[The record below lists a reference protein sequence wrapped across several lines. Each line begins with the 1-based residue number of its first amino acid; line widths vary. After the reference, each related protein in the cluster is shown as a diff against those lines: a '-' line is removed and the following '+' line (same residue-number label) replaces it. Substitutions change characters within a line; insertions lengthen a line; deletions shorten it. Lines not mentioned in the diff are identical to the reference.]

1 MRLTPGMFRLALPGL
16 LMLAVLGTA
25 ASTASAARP
34 FSTGVTVPDVGNQ
47 EQLGYDRI
55 EAAGASFTRVGAI
68 WSAVAPKTEP
78 TSWDPANPADPN
90 YDWTNTDA
98 IIQRAVAAGLTPLVQ
113 VFSAPS
119 WAERCQEVGSGIC
132 NPDPVEFARFSAAA
146 AKRYNG
152 DFEGLPRVR
161 FWEPWNEPNL
171 FSSFLPQYN
180 GKKKVSPDLY
190 RGLLNRFSGAVKDV
204 NAGNVVVAGG
214 LSPLG
219 GEGALAPLDLA
230 RRLLCMEGRR
240 KPRPIKG
247 CDHKA
252 RFDIWAT
259 NPYTTGG
266 PTHES
271 YGLDDVQLG
280 DLPEVSKLLRAAKAS
295 GKIRTNSKKVAFW
308 VTEFSWDSSPP
319 DPGGVPMGLLT
330 RWTAEAMFRSWQ
342 AGVSNF
348 FWLTLRDWARPDGL
362 KYSQTIDAGLWFRGP
377 TLADDRPKRVLNAFR
392 FPFVA
397 FTKPK
402 GISVWGRTPDG
413 EAGKV
418 TLTYRRGKLK
428 KRIDVVKADRH
439 GVFRTQVKTRLGRNS
454 RGSVTAKYSGVF
466 SPAFSLRLV
475 PDRYQPPFG

>member
-1 MRLTPGMFRLALPGL
+1 MLRVAFAGL
-16 LMLAVLGTA
+16 LILVVSGSA
-25 ASTASAARP
+25 AATASAARP
-34 FSTGVTVPDVGNQ
+34 FSTGVTVMDLGNQ

-55 EAAGASFTRVGAI
+55 ESAGASFTRVTAI
-68 WSAVAPKTEP
+68 WSAVAPKSEP
-78 TSWDPANPADPN
+78 ASWDPADPADPN
-90 YDWTNTDA
+90 YDWTSTDT
-98 IIQRAVAAGLTPLVQ
+98 IIQRAAAAGLTPLVQ

-119 WAERCQEVGSGIC
+119 WAERCKDGGGGIC
-132 NPDPVEFARFSAAA
+132 NPDPEQFARFSAAA

-152 DFEGLPRVR
+152 NFEGLPRVR

-171 FSSFLPQYN
+171 YSSFLPQYN

-190 RGLLNRFSGAVKDV
+190 RELLNRFSGAVKAVDP
-204 NAGNVVVAGG
+204 GNVVVAGG
-214 LSPLG
+214 LAPLG
-219 GEGALAPLDLA
+219 GEGALSPLDFA

-240 KPRPIKG
+240 KPRPIRR
-247 CDHKA
+247 CEQTA
-252 RFDIWAT
+252 RFDVWAT
-259 NPYTTGG
+259 NPYTSGG

-271 YGLDDVQLG
+271 IAADDVQLG
-280 DLPEVSKLLRAAKAS
+280 DLPEVSKLLKAAKAS
-295 GKIRTNSKKVAFW
+295 GKIRTTSKKVGFW

-362 KYSQTIDAGLWFRGP
+362 RYNQTIDAGLWFRGP
-377 TLADDRPKRVLNAFR
+377 TIADDRPKRVVKAFR

-402 GISVWGRTPDG
+402 GISVWGRTPDS
-413 EAGKV
+413 EPGKV

-428 KRIDVVKADRH
+428 KRIGVIKADRN
-439 GVFRTQVKTRLGRNS
+439 GVFSSRIRTRLGRNS
-454 RGSVTAKYSGVF
+454 RGSVTAKYSGEF

-475 PDRYQPPFG
+475 RDRYQSPFG